1 MFKKQITSIAH
12 DDFWNDLGTGRATK
26 MDEFSEKFQ
35 TAFDSQPPHFQKI
48 ILQIFFRKPTFIK
61 PCIKAQN
68 LQYNFLD

>member
-35 TAFDSQPPHFQKI
+35 TAFDPPPHFLENHVAI
-48 ILQIFFRKPTFIK
+48 VFRKIPV
-61 PCIKAQN
+61 
-68 LQYNFLD
+68 

>member
-35 TAFDSQPPHFQKI
+35 TAFDPSQIRKI
-48 ILQIFFRKPTFIK
+48 MLQICLKNVRRTLI
-61 PCIKAQN
+61 
-68 LQYNFLD
+68 